1 MPRLVLADDNL
12 TTQRM
17 VELSLE
23 TEGYEVIPFTNGKK
37 ALEYVLQN
45 EVDVVLANV
54 SLPGLDGYS
63 LCARIADEP
72 DRVDI
77 PVVLVVGALDEAEAD
92 KAQKAG
98 SVAVLSKP
106 FSTSGLLD
114 VVTSARKQ
122 VDEEPA
128 LASNLF
134 EIPVNGSEEEVLFEL
149 SLSQAC
155 SSTRTLMHEHL
166 KPSVSDLA
174 AMEAARKVD
183 HMAKQFSERLAK
195 QLAQIVPELT
205 DEICSDLT

>member
-23 TEGYEVIPFTNGKK
+23 AEGYEVIPFTNGKK

-54 SLPGLDGYS
+54 SLSGLDGYS

-72 DRVDI
+72 DRVGV
-77 PVVLVVGALDEAEAD
+77 PVVLLVGALEEAEAD

-98 SVAVLSKP
+98 SVAVLRKP

-122 VDEEPA
+122 VAEEPA
-128 LASNLF
+128 LVSNLF
-134 EIPVNGSEEEVLFEL
+134 EIPVNGSEEEALFEL

-155 SSTRTLMHEHL
+155 SSNRTLLHEHL

-205 DEICSDLT
+205 DKICSDLT